1 MNKRELKK
9 KKLERLAYNNA
20 FNKENYKQINM
31 RFSYSKEQE
40 LIEWMA
46 NFVSPKDY
54 IVSLIKRDMK
64 NKLRKQNHE
73 VSGNA

>member
-1 MNKRELKK
+1 MNKREMKK

-20 FNKENYKQINM
+20 FNKENYKQVNM

-40 LIEWMA
+40 LIEWIA
-46 NFVSPKDY
+46 NFDSPKDY
-54 IVSLIKRDMK
+54 IVSLIKKDMK
-64 NKLRKQNHE
+64 NKMRKQNRE